1 MGAMSPFWLWMQA
14 VIVVFTLA
22 GMVIAIVKLA

>member
-1 MGAMSPFWLWMQA
+1 MSPFWLWMQA
-14 VIVVFTLA
+14 LIVVFVVV